1 MKVLV
6 LDRSTRERSLI
17 LSILEKGGHAVLI
30 GESADQ
36 AWKLIEAGETRF
48 VIADGDDEDVRKADL
63 IQRARQAPNLPSVYF
78 LILLTVDESFSGA
91 DDILHKPV
99 SAADLKAR
107 INLGQRFLSLGDS
120 LSQARDQL
128 ENMAM
133 YDSLTSMMNHTAFFK
148 VAQGE
153 LERARRSSS
162 PLTMIALDIDFFKSL
177 NTQYGVDTGDE
188 VLKIISQVIREKSR
202 PYDCIGRWTGDEFII
217 ALPGVIAADAEKI
230 ASRVIKGVDST
241 TITHDSGTIK
251 VGISA
256 GIASASHITAST
268 EVEPLIQQARQ
279 AMLRAK
285 EAGGNQ
291 VYLTY
296 V

>member
-6 LDRSTRERSLI
+6 LVHGSKERSLI
-17 LSILEKGGHAVLI
+17 QTTLEKGGHEVLI
-30 GESADQ
+30 GETAEQS
-36 AWKLIEAGETRF
+36 WKFIEAGQTRF
-48 VIADGDDEDVRKADL
+48 VIADGDADDVRQADL
-63 IQRARQAPNLPSVYF
+63 IRRARQAPNLPSVYF
-78 LILLTVDESFSGA
+78 LMLISGEEDVPGA
-91 DDILHKPV
+91 DDTLHKPIT
-99 SAADLKAR
+99 AADLKAR
-107 INLGQRFLSLGDS
+107 INLGGRFLSLGDS

-153 LERARRSSS
+153 LERARRASA
-162 PLTMIALDIDFFKSL
+162 PLSMIALDIDFFKTL

-188 VLKIISQVIREKSR
+188 VLKIIAQVIREKSR
-202 PYDCIGRWTGDEFII
+202 PYDCIGRWTGDEFVL
-217 ALPGVIAADAEKI
+217 ALPGVIGADAEKI
-230 ASRVIKGVDST
+230 ADRIIKGVDST
-241 TITHDSGTIK
+241 SITHGGGTIK

-256 GIASASHITAST
+256 GIASATHISAST

-285 EAGGNQ
+285 EAGGSQ
-291 VYLTY
+291 VNLTY

>member
-6 LDRSTRERSLI
+6 LDLVSKDRSL
-17 LSILEKGGHAVLI
+17 LQAALEKGGHEMLA
-30 GESADQ
+30 ADSPEQ
-36 AWKLIEAGETRF
+36 AWRLIEAGEIRF
-48 VIADGDDEDVRKADL
+48 AILDADDPNLHAAQL
-63 IQRARQAPNLPSVYF
+63 IERARQAANLPSLYF
-78 LILLTVDESFSGA
+78 LGLITGEDDLSGA
-91 DDILHKPV
+91 DDTLHRPLFP
-99 SAADLKAR
+99 ADLKAR
-107 INLGQRFLSLGDS
+107 LKLAQRFLSLGDS
-120 LSQARDQL
+120 LSEARDQL

-133 YDSLTSMMNHTAFFK
+133 YDALTSMMNHTAFFK

-153 LERARRSSS
+153 LERARRASA
-162 PLTMIALDIDFFKSL
+162 PLSMIALDIDFFKTL

-188 VLKIISQVIREKSR
+188 VLKIIARVIREKSR
-202 PYDCIGRWTGDEFII
+202 PYDCIGRWTGDEFVL
-217 ALPGVIAADAEKI
+217 ALPGVIGADAEKI
-230 ASRVIKGVDST
+230 ADRIIKGVDST
-241 TITHDSGTIK
+241 TITHEGGTLK

-256 GIASASHITAST
+256 GIASATHINAST

-296 V
+296 I

>member
-6 LDRSTRERSLI
+6 LVHGAKERSLI
-17 LSILEKGGHAVLI
+17 QTTLEKGGHDVLI
-30 GESADQ
+30 GDTAEQS
-36 AWKLIEAGETRF
+36 WKLIEAGQTRF
-48 VIADGDDEDVRKADL
+48 VIADGDADDVRQVDL
-63 IQRARQAPNLPSVYF
+63 IRRAREAPNLPSVYF
-78 LILLTVDESFSGA
+78 LMLITGEEDFPGA
-91 DDILHKPV
+91 DDTLHQPIT
-99 SAADLKAR
+99 ATDLKAR
-107 INLGQRFLSLGDS
+107 INLGGRFLSLGDS

-153 LERARRSSS
+153 LERARRASA
-162 PLTMIALDIDFFKSL
+162 PLSMIALDIDYFKTL

-188 VLKIISQVIREKSR
+188 VLKIIAQVIREKSR
-202 PYDCIGRWTGDEFII
+202 PYDCIGRWTGDEFVI
-217 ALPGVIAADAEKI
+217 ALPGVIGADAEKI
-230 ASRVIKGVDST
+230 ADRIIKGVDST
-241 TITHDSGTIK
+241 SITHNGGTLK

-256 GIASASHITAST
+256 GIASATHINAST

-291 VYLTY
+291 VNLTY
-296 V
+296 I

>member
-1 MKVLV
+1 MKVL
-6 LDRSTRERSLI
+6 LLEHGTKERSLI
-17 LSILEKGGHAVLI
+17 QSILEKGGHVVLI
-30 GESADQ
+30 GENAEQ

-48 VIADGDDEDVRKADL
+48 VIADADDEDVRKADL
-63 IQRARQAPNLPSVYF
+63 VRRAREDHNLPSIYF
-78 LILLTVDESFSGA
+78 LMLVSVDEDGAGA
-91 DDILHKPV
+91 DDILRKPI

-153 LERARRSSS
+153 LERARRSSA

-177 NTQYGVDTGDE
+177 NTQYGVDTGDV
-188 VLKIISQVIREKSR
+188 VLKIIAQVIREKSR

-217 ALPGVIAADAEKI
+217 ALPGVIGADAEKI
-230 ASRVIKGVDST
+230 ADRVIKGVDST
-241 TITHDSGTIK
+241 SITHNSGTIK